1 LVGPPA
7 ADSDD
12 HQDAGGDEIIAV
24 VRPQLPEPFAADFLI
39 DFAENIGH

>member
-7 ADSDD
+7 ADRDD
-12 HQDAGGDEIIAV
+12 QQDAGGDEIIAV
-24 VRPQLPEPFAADFLI
+24 LLPQLVEPFAADFLV